1 MSTSECGIVPMGS
14 ASISSVDFGLDA
26 FAVVQVGQ
34 DLHGAR
40 EVDVGNLAALD
51 VGVGGG
57 VKRALRSVRHSLCD
71 PRVTTKVAKS
81 VSEACGQVKLA
92 SPGRRGGGVGGGVG
106 ATGGAGGFGPRGRG
120 CPRGGGGAVPRAG
133 EGAGAASPAPP
144 PPPGALRRGP
154 A

>member
-1 MSTSECGIVPMGS
+1 QRLQ
-14 ASISSVDFGLDA
+14 VDLGLDA

-92 SPGRRGGGVGGGVG
+92 SPGRRGGGVGRSLGTMRRSC
-106 ATGGAGGFGPRGRG
+106 ALT
-120 CPRGGGGAVPRAG
+120 RGGW
-133 EGAGAASPAPP
+133 APS
-144 PPPGALRRGP
+144 GRSTCDVA
-154 A
+154 

>member
-1 MSTSECGIVPMGS
+1 RLQ
-14 ASISSVDFGLDA
+14 VDLGLDA

-40 EVDVGNLAALD
+40 EVDIGDLAALD

-57 VKRALRSVRHSLCD
+57 VKRALRSVRHSPCD

-92 SPGRRGGGVGGGVG
+92 SPGRRGGGVATSRHGLDRTQAGLGTEGHRLEKKAAEGVCEVG
-106 ATGGAGGFGPRGRG
+106 SRRLWLEVEGFQVD
-120 CPRGGGGAVPRAG
+120 A
-133 EGAGAASPAPP
+133 E
-144 PPPGALRRGP
+144 
-154 A
+154 